1 MFTKKWKGMLIAVC
15 TFALSASATAGG
27 LLVGA
32 DAEGE
37 GTVVAPIAKYEF
49 LDASD
54 PGKDSMGNYH
64 LTLRDADGKSNGTVT
79 AANGVATFNGTAG
92 LRPESNA
99 SDVSESLTS

>member
-1 MFTKKWKGMLIAVC
+1 MFTKKVERNADCGR

-37 GTVVAPIAKYEF
+37 GDGGGAHRKYEF

-54 PGKDSMGNYH
+54 PAR
-64 LTLRDADGKSNGTVT
+64 TRW
-79 AANGVATFNGTAG
+79 ATIT
-92 LRPESNA
+92 
-99 SDVSESLTS
+99 